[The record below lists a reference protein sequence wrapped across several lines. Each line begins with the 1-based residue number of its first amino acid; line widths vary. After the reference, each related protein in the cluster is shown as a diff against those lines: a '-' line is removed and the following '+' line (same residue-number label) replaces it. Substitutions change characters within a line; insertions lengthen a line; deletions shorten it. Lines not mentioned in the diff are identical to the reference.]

1 MSGYPTLSIVK
12 IDQWLQQ
19 IILDE
24 VIPGRL
30 PGGIRLELG
39 LFQGQIGFR

>member
-12 IDQWLQQ
+12 IEQWVRQ

-24 VIPGRL
+24 VIPWIL

-39 LFQGQIGFR
+39 LFQGQMGFR